1 MLEPPV
7 MVLKLDKEGGMSVT
21 EIGVPVVIERSAGG
35 VAMMEDVDED
45 GPLLMVALRAL
56 VVLLL

>member
-1 MLEPPV
+1 